1 LLYSNS
7 MGMKA
12 NTSHAPESR
21 MLFTLSNLRPLQGFH
36 PETDRR
42 LPVRSAQ
49 ARLFSRTANSI
60 KLLSFLLAAALV
72 CSPAVRGQEL
82 MRESLAGADV
92 ADSAGTTSLEEQNYN
107 LRLGP
112 IRFLLSATAGFEYID
127 NIGYS
132 EVHRESD
139 VVARLALDIRS
150 IWQITK
156 LNTLN
161 FDLGVGFVRYIDH
174 PDATSNNLFITPGS
188 QLAFDIYVADI
199 FRINIHDS
207 FQLLQDPVDQ
217 PSLSNVTNFGRFTN
231 TAGVTTVADLN
242 TLVLTAGYDHFNYI
256 ALNDDYNYLN
266 RSAEQFLASAVYQIM
281 PRTFLGIE
289 GTYAITDYDKG
300 VQNDSTGGTIGLYFD
315 ITPTPYLRF
324 IVRGGYQGA
333 DFDGNGSSY
342 NIGVIPNGELIGGV
356 PPTNKQ
362 LSNGGYA
369 DSSTLSSFYWN
380 FSANH
385 RINAY
390 LSENLSAGRENDLG
404 LTSNYLEV
412 NYVRYNAAWRAL
424 SNVTLGGDAFY
435 ENDQESGGPY
445 DQSLQRFGGDIT
457 VGYQF
462 NLQLSATA
470 HYAYIKKDS
479 DVYLL
484 EYYQNRAGVDVTY
497 QF

>member
-1 LLYSNS
+1 

-12 NTSHAPESR
+12 NTSTVPGGGMLFILSALCLPVSACPKTDHPFPGCAPE
-21 MLFTLSNLRPLQGFH
+21 
-36 PETDRR
+36 RR
-42 LPVRSAQ
+42 RFSRSA
-49 ARLFSRTANSI
+49 RSF

-72 CSPAVRGQEL
+72 CGTALRAQEL

-92 ADSAGTTSLEEQNYN
+92 ADTGRTTSIEEQNYN

-112 IRFLLSATAGFEYID
+112 IRFLMSATAGFEYID

-132 EVHRESD
+132 QINRESD

-150 IWQITK
+150 IWQLTR

-161 FDLGVGFVRYIDH
+161 FDLGIGFVRYIDH

-188 QLAFDIYVADI
+188 QVAFDIYVADI

-207 FQLLQDPVDQ
+207 FELLQDPVDQ
-217 PSLSNVTNFGRFTN
+217 PSLSNVTNFARFTN
-231 TAGVTTVADLN
+231 TAGVTVVADLN
-242 TLVLTAGYDHFNYI
+242 TLVLTAGYDHFNYF
-256 ALNDDYNYLN
+256 ALNDQYDYLN

-289 GTYAITDYDKG
+289 GTYAITDYDKD
-300 VQNDSTGGTIGLYFD
+300 VQNGSTGGTVGLYFD

-324 IVRGGYQGA
+324 IARGGYQGA

-342 NIGVIPNGELIGGV
+342 NIGLFPNGQLIGGV
-356 PPTNKQ
+356 PPTSRQ
-362 LSNGGYA
+362 LADGGFA
-369 DSSTLSSFYWN
+369 DQSTLSSFYWN
-380 FSANH
+380 LSVNH

-457 VGYQF
+457 LGYQF

-479 DVYLL
+479 DIYLL
-484 EYYQNRAGVDVTY
+484 NYYQNRVGVDLTY

>member
-1 LLYSNS
+1 

-12 NTSHAPESR
+12 NILSGSETRMSFIFGNLLSR
-21 MLFTLSNLRPLQGFH
+21 FGVRGQTARLSSGWRLEQ
-36 PETDRR
+36 R
-42 LPVRSAQ
+42 LPASA
-49 ARLFSRTANSI
+49 AFSS

-72 CSPAVRGQEL
+72 CAPALRAQEL

-92 ADSAGTTSLEEQNYN
+92 ADTGRNSSIEEQNYN

-112 IRFLLSATAGFEYID
+112 IRFLMSATAGFEYID

-132 EVHRESD
+132 EINRESD

-150 IWQITK
+150 IWQLTR

-188 QLAFDIYVADI
+188 QVAFDIYVADI

-207 FQLLQDPVDQ
+207 FELLQDPVDQ

-231 TAGVTTVADLN
+231 TAGVTGVADLN

-266 RSAEQFLASAVYQIM
+266 RTAEQFLASAVYQIM

-315 ITPTPYLRF
+315 ITPTPYLRL
-324 IVRGGYQGA
+324 IARGGYQGA

-356 PPTNKQ
+356 PPTSKQ
-362 LSNGGYA
+362 LPNGGYA
-369 DSSTLSSFYWN
+369 DQSTLNSFYWN
-380 FSANH
+380 FTVNH

-424 SNVTLGGDAFY
+424 SNVTVGGDAFY

-445 DQSLQRFGGDIT
+445 DQSLQRFGGDVT
-457 VGYQF
+457 LGYQF

-484 EYYQNRAGVDVTY
+484 NYYQNRVGVDVTY

>member
-1 LLYSNS
+1 
-7 MGMKA
+7 MKA
-12 NTSHAPESR
+12 ITSTALENRILSELIDSCPLEFIRLDHAS
-21 MLFTLSNLRPLQGFH
+21 T
-36 PETDRR
+36 TR
-42 LPVRSAQ
+42 LT
-49 ARLFSRTANSI
+49 RLLPASI
-60 KLLSFLLAAALV
+60 SVKLLSFLAAV
-72 CSPAVRGQEL
+72 CLISGSAAQAQEL

-92 ADSAGTTSLEEQNYN
+92 AESTTAPSVEEQNYN
-107 LRLGP
+107 LKLGP

-132 EVHRESD
+132 DTHREAD

-150 IWQITK
+150 IWNITR

-161 FDLGVGFVRYIDH
+161 FDLGIGFVRYIDH

-217 PSLSNVTNFGRFTN
+217 PSLSNVTNFARFTN
-231 TAGVTTVADLN
+231 TAGVTVVADLN
-242 TLVLTAGYDHFNYI
+242 TLVLTAGYDHFNYLS
-256 ALNDDYNYLN
+256 LNSDYDYLN
-266 RSAEQFLASAVYQIM
+266 RNAEQFLASAVYQLM
-281 PRTFLGIE
+281 PRTFVGVE
-289 GTYAITDYDKG
+289 GTFAITDYEQG

-315 ITPTPYLRF
+315 ITPTPYLRV
-324 IVRGGYQGA
+324 IARGGYQGA
-333 DFDGNGSSY
+333 DFDGNGTSFD
-342 NIGVIPNGELIGGV
+342 IGTDSNLFFGDAV
-356 PPTNKQ
+356 PTSRLLPDGAYK
-362 LSNGGYA
+362 
-369 DSSTLSSFYWN
+369 DDSTLSSFYWN
-380 FSANH
+380 LTVNH

-390 LSENLSAGRENDLG
+390 VSESLSAGRENDLG

-412 NYVRYNAAWRAL
+412 NYVRYNASWRAL
-424 SNVTLGGDAFY
+424 SNVTVGGDAFY

-445 DQSLQRFGGDIT
+445 DQHLERGGGDIT
-457 VGYQF
+457 LGYQF

-479 DVYLL
+479 DVHFLD
-484 EYYQNRAGVDVTY
+484 YYQNRVGVDMTY